1 MPNLSPIVLQP
12 ILAHLLTWGELSSV
26 EARRLKAEAGLA
38 LLAGGE
44 LAQAAPNA
52 WLMGP
57 ALMRLLPGANLE
69 EIWSKACFRLPVYQ
83 AYLTALAAGEIARR
97 GLEGAGDLVEAW
109 VIALPHKARAFNAFL
124 DEIERND
131 LGALLVEST
140 PGALLQAVGR
150 RLKELEGA
158 CGLDFSTWNRELL
171 GVSAPDEAVFQAAL
185 RREAL
190 ADAPDPIKSPAAIIP
205 PPIQDLNAEL
215 AQPCGR
221 WVFCPVIRQP
231 NPLQHPALAQ
241 DPAWRARRYVFSSV
255 PLLNDVDSGA
265 ALTPGQVQAAFCQHP
280 LSWIIIQLALYAQIQ
295 ANSGAS
301 DALRLALER
310 NPEGIVCDLRLELP
324 GGTARRI
331 SEALPILIGGLGMRL
346 LLPFGSLSL
355 EALGSWLEAL
365 LQAGILEARG
375 ENLALGRDFSRFA
388 FEEQYYQALVKAPKP
403 YRARLVEILKGS
415 ERR

>member
-1 MPNLSPIVLQP
+1 MPNLSPTSLQP
-12 ILAHLLTWGELSSV
+12 ILAHLLHWGEFSSV

-38 LLAGGE
+38 LLASAG
-44 LAQAAPNA
+44 LAQAASDA
-52 WLMGP
+52 WLIGP
-57 ALMRLLPGANLE
+57 TLERLLPGASLE
-69 EIWSKACFRLPVYQ
+69 EIWSKACFRLPAYQ

-109 VIALPHKARAFNAFL
+109 AMALPHKAGALNAFL
-124 DEIERND
+124 DAIERD
-131 LGALLVEST
+131 ELGVPLVEST

-158 CGLDFSTWNRELL
+158 CGLDFSAWNRELL
-171 GVSAPDEAVFQAAL
+171 GVSAPEEAVFQAAF
-185 RREAL
+185 RRNAL
-190 ADAPDPIKSPAAIIP
+190 ADAPDPVESPAVAIP
-205 PPIQDLNAEL
+205 PLIQDLSAEL

-255 PLLNDVDSGA
+255 PLLDDVDSSA

-295 ANSGAS
+295 ANSGAGE
-301 DALRLALER
+301 ALRLALER
-310 NPEGIVCDLRLELP
+310 NPEGMVCDLRLELP
-324 GGTARRI
+324 DGAVCRL
-331 SEALPILIGGLGMRL
+331 SEALPGLISGLGMRL

-365 LQAGILEARG
+365 LQAGILDSRG
-375 ENLALGRDFSRFA
+375 ENLALGRDFSHHA
-388 FEEQYYQALVKAPKP
+388 FEAQYYQALVKAPKP
-403 YRARLVEILKGS
+403 YRARLFEMLKG
-415 ERR
+415 E